1 MLGSVRSPWGDT
13 PQRSAVPGWQVDH
26 EPVLSTVMDALDRKI
41 IVALRENGRA
51 TYAELGRQVGL
62 SASTVHERV
71 GKLEAA
77 GVITGYHA
85 MVEPNAVGLGVT
97 ALVGIQPSDTGD
109 DDLIAAALADLPEV
123 ESCYA
128 VAGEEAF
135 VVKVRV
141 STVDELERTLG
152 RLRRVDG
159 VARTRT
165 TVVLSTRFEGRPN
178 TARFVA
184 EDTPETS
191 VPAGA

>member
-1 MLGSVRSPWGDT
+1 
-13 PQRSAVPGWQVDH
+13 
-26 EPVLSTVMDALDRKI
+26 MDALDRKI

-71 GKLEAA
+71 GKLESS

-85 MVEPNAVGLGVT
+85 MVEPSSVGLGVT

-109 DDLIAAALADLPEV
+109 DERIAAALADLVEV

-128 VAGEEAF
+128 VAGDEAF

-159 VARTRT
+159 IARTRT

-178 TARFVA
+178 TVRLTA
-184 EDTPETS
+184 EDTPDNSTQS
-191 VPAGA
+191 TA

>member
-1 MLGSVRSPWGDT
+1 MV
-13 PQRSAVPGWQVDH
+13 AVV
-26 EPVLSTVMDALDRKI
+26 DALDRRI
-41 IVALRENGRA
+41 IAALRLDGRA
-51 TYAELGRQVGL
+51 TYAELGRVVGL
-62 SASTVHERV
+62 SASSVHERV

-85 MVEPNAVGLGVT
+85 VVDPRMVGLGVT
-97 ALVGIQPSDTGD
+97 ALVGIQPTDTATD
-109 DDLIAAALADLPEV
+109 EDVAEALAGLAEV

-152 RLRRVDG
+152 RLRRIAG
-159 VARTRT
+159 VARTHT

-178 TARFVA
+178 
-184 EDTPETS
+184 S
-191 VPAGA
+191 VGLEGEPGTGA